1 MRGWMGLGVFVGLVL
16 GMAPTPSMALEPVY
30 RCQVKGVPTFVSTP
44 VKGHRCRSV
53 KHAPPPPTPLLPPAP
68 LPSPKSAPPPVGS
81 DALMPPPSATP
92 TRGSVSYTH
101 LTLPT
106 TPYV

>member
-68 LPSPKSAPPPVGS
+68 LPSPESARPPVGS

-92 TRGSVSYTH
+92 GTG
-101 LTLPT
+101 LPPLPPT
-106 TPYV
+106 ALPPTS